1 MCYHVNIDLEF
12 NKNPPGYVLGEPVT
26 MTVFVTDENGIP
38 VRAGLESVVVVPDG
52 GIYSDVLWVEITPGV
67 YTASY
72 IPNQEGEYSITVTV
86 KEGYTCY
93 VEDASA
99 TFSVECDTALVYW
112 TISTAVIGEPAQFFL
127 MITDTEGDFLPG
139 AFIDTDMYYQ
149 DEYITTLTWTYD
161 DENSIYTAQYTPSE
175 LGVYD
180 VIGTVTILKD
190 GKCFTSSVTEHFTV
204 IKKDLPDLVIRNEDI
219 IIEPDPHLNTTVT
232 ISVTVWNFGKGD
244 AECFWVILL
253 INDYIV
259 HREPIALL
267 TAGEKYTFTYE
278 WTILYSGS
286 YIIQAIADP
295 PEGLI

>member
-1 MCYHVNIDLEF
+1 MNLEF
-12 NKNPPGYVLGEPVT
+12 NKNPPDYVLGEPVT

-38 VRAGLESVVVVPDG
+38 VRAGLESVVVVPG
-52 GIYSDVLWVEITPGV
+52 GDIYSDVLWVEISPGL

-72 IPNQEGEYSITVTV
+72 VPHQEGEYSITVTV

-93 VEDASA
+93 GEDASA

-112 TISTAVIGEPAQFFL
+112 TTSTVIIGEPARFLL

-139 AFIDTDMYYQ
+139 AFIETDIYYQ
-149 DEYITTLTWTYD
+149 DEYIATLTWTYD
-161 DENSIYTAQYTPSE
+161 DENSIYTAQYTFSE

-180 VIGTVTILKD
+180 VTGTVTVFKENT
-190 GKCFTSSVTEHFTV
+190 CFTASVTEHFTV
-204 IKKDLPDLVIRNEDI
+204 IKKNLPDLVIHNEDI

-267 TAGEKYTFTYE
+267 TAGEKYTFMYE